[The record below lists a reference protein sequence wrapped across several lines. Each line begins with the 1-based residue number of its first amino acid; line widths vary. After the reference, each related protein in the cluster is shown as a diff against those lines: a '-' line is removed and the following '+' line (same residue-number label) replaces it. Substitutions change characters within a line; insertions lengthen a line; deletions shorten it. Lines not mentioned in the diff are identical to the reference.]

1 MPVCKTMFAEFRFFI
16 FLISLVRARMIRLAI
31 YLTLIFATP
40 LLNGQNNPVP
50 LATYVWDFEADPV
63 EFSQQ
68 AAWLTEDFEDE
79 LLLHKELYRVL
90 DRRDLAIVK
99 EHEKANEMVQKEG
112 QAYTVAMKEGLQSAQ
127 AEAFFR
133 GTLLYDDG
141 SGEFRI
147 KVTMNALSG
156 TSEKMRQAEVTMRKA
171 RIDDNQ
177 SRKEAAEQ
185 LFNQLHA
192 EEKKS
197 IRDDLST
204 KMDKYLF
211 VAQDLNSQ
219 ISGMDNWL
227 LLKEQM
233 KKNVDAAASLNDHLQ
248 EFADKIQAYNT
259 IIEDLK
265 NNRGQYQTDFCL
277 YWQGQECQDAERL
290 LDDVV
295 RFHDRIFLDDSND
308 LIELTNQY
316 LQASKSKEASEWKLK
331 LDDLRK
337 EIVSDMMRDLPDIQ
351 YRIRQFKDQTLQAIR
366 D

>member
-1 MPVCKTMFAEFRFFI
+1 
-16 FLISLVRARMIRLAI
+16 MIRLAF
-31 YLTLIFATP
+31 YLTLIFP
-40 LLNGQNNPVP
+40 LLPAYSQLNTSPP
-50 LATYVWDFEADPV
+50 LSTYVWDFDAVPAEYA
-63 EFSQQ
+63 QQ

-79 LLLHKELYRVL
+79 LLNHKELYRVL

-112 QAYTVAMKEGLQSAQ
+112 QAYTVSMKEGLQSAQ

-133 GTLLYDDG
+133 GTLLYDDA

-156 TSEKMRQAEVTMRKA
+156 SSEKMRQAEVSLRKA

-177 SRKEAAEQ
+177 SRKEAAER

-192 EEKKS
+192 EEKKA
-197 IRDDLST
+197 IRDQLST
-204 KMDKYLF
+204 QMDQYLF
-211 VAQDLNSQ
+211 AAQELNSQ

-227 LLKEQM
+227 LLKDQM
-233 KKNVDAAASLNDHLQ
+233 KKNAEAANSLNGHLQ
-248 EFADKIQAYNT
+248 EFSEKITSYNA

-265 NNRGQYQTDFCL
+265 NNRSGYQTSFCL
-277 YWQGQECQDAERL
+277 YWQGQECQNVERL
-290 LDDVV
+290 LEDVI

-308 LIELTNQY
+308 LIELTNHY
-316 LQASKSKEASEWKLK
+316 LQASKSKEASEWKEK
-331 LDDLRK
+331 LDALRK
-337 EIVSDMMRDLPDIQ
+337 EIVSDMMRDLPDVQ
-351 YRIRQFKDQTLQAIR
+351 YSIRQFKDQTLQALR